1 MDNRGTLIS
10 RDLPF
15 YTFQT
20 CVLLSSPVSLSQSRP
35 LSFFRTAITSSLP
48 HRAPCFRPYLP
59 PTRSSHLRSSVM
71 VRFCSENS
79 GCRNSLR
86 PAGGDVAFRRG
97 RTATKASRDP
107 AVSAPEGGVAE
118 IAVRAPRHDVIR
130 RGWLAAILLLVLAC
144 SLLGKQRKCFG
155 GLSICSGGSPSPV
168 ILRAPPPPASC
179 SPSSDQAS
187 AETLEVRTH
196 TQLDTLADWF

>member
-1 MDNRGTLIS
+1 MCYRFFLDELTCCVRDRIQCSYTVRWLTLNLFAS
-10 RDLPF
+10 N
-15 YTFQT
+15 
-20 CVLLSSPVSLSQSRP
+20 
-35 LSFFRTAITSSLP
+35 
-48 HRAPCFRPYLP
+48 
-59 PTRSSHLRSSVM
+59 
-71 VRFCSENS
+71 CSEKS

-168 ILRAPPPPASC
+168 VLRAPPPPASC